1 METAN
6 KEKLNKIFARIF
18 DNDSLVIQPHMTA
31 KDVDGWD
38 SMSHLKLIVTV
49 EKDFGIQISG
59 SEVMRLKNV
68 GDLLDLINL
77 KTSKAN

>member
-6 KEKLNKIFARIF
+6 KEKLNKIFAKVF
-18 DNDSLVIQPHMTA
+18 DNDGLVIQPHMTA

-49 EKDFGIQISG
+49 ERDFGIQISG

-77 KTSKAN
+77 KTKTN